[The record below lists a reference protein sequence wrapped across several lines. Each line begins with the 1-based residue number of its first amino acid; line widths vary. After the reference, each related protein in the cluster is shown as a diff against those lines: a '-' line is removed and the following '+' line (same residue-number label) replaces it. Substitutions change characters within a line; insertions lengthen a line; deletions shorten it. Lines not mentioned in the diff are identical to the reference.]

1 MNIKDLGYWF
11 RDFWAEFR
19 REGSGLVG
27 LALLILF
34 LLVTIFEN
42 PLLPFK
48 ETNSRWRD
56 ITYWQDNPINA
67 PPVWTNLFAQKKAAR
82 TINLEKGKREELTD
96 DEGNSYVQDS
106 FLYHFTADKAPLDI
120 IFHSTIQGMVPYII
134 EVERPDGT
142 TIQLTQQYFE
152 YSDTTPVRI
161 SVNNDGKDSLFTFLK
176 IHDTEDNLSMVSS
189 GSIRSTEILFNKAR
203 EGMAGS
209 FEALKGDYRFII
221 KALVLDPDQFVLQD
235 SHIVV
240 TGSVSGLLGTDNM
253 KRDIF
258 SGLVA
263 GLKWA
268 LFIGLFT
275 SAVSVLI
282 GVFYGIMSA
291 YFGGIV
297 DTIMQFIYQIFVSI
311 PLLPVLIVVSAV
323 FKPSIWFLIGV
334 MVIFFWPGSVM
345 TVRSMA
351 FQIKEETYIEAARA
365 LGAGHRRIIFNHM
378 APLLIPYSFAS
389 MALSVPS
396 AIVYESSVSLL
407 GLGDASIVTWGQI
420 LHDAMLGN
428 AILNGLWWW
437 VIPPGLAIAIM
448 GMTFAFL
455 GFAMDRILHPKLRT
469 R

>member
-1 MNIKDLGYWF
+1 MKLKDLSFWF

-27 LALLILF
+27 LALLIVF

-48 ETNSRWRD
+48 EANTRWRD

-67 PPVWTNLFAQKKAAR
+67 PPVWANLFAAKKAAR
-82 TINLEKGKREELTD
+82 TANLDRGTRQEFTNN
-96 DEGNSYVQDS
+96 EGETFVTES
-106 FLYHFTADKAPLDI
+106 FVYHFTADKAPLDI
-120 IFHSTIQGMVPYII
+120 IVHSTLAGSVPLTV
-134 EVERPDGT
+134 EVQRPDGT
-142 TIQLTQQYFE
+142 TIPISQRYVE
-152 YSDTTPVRI
+152 YDSPTPVRF
-161 SVNNDGKDSLFTFLK
+161 SVNNDSKGSLFAFLK
-176 IHDTEDNLSMVSS
+176 LHEAAENLSRVSS

-203 EGMAGS
+203 QGMAAT

-221 KALVLDPDQFVLQD
+221 KSRILDREQFSVEDTRL
-235 SHIVV
+235 VV

-311 PLLPVLIVVSAV
+311 PLLPVLIVVSAI

-365 LGAGHRRIIFNHM
+365 LGAGHLRIIFNHM

-389 MALSVPS
+389 MALSVPR
-396 AIVYESSVSLL
+396 AIVYESSVSIL

>member
-1 MNIKDLGYWF
+1 
-11 RDFWAEFR
+11 
-19 REGSGLVG
+19 
-27 LALLILF
+27 
-34 LLVTIFEN
+34 
-42 PLLPFK
+42 
-48 ETNSRWRD
+48 
-56 ITYWQDNPINA
+56 
-67 PPVWTNLFAQKKAAR
+67 
-82 TINLEKGKREELTD
+82 
-96 DEGNSYVQDS
+96 
-106 FLYHFTADKAPLDI
+106 
-120 IFHSTIQGMVPYII
+120 
-134 EVERPDGT
+134 
-142 TIQLTQQYFE
+142 
-152 YSDTTPVRI
+152 
-161 SVNNDGKDSLFTFLK
+161 
-176 IHDTEDNLSMVSS
+176 
-189 GSIRSTEILFNKAR
+189 
-203 EGMAGS
+203 MAGS
-209 FEALKGDYRFII
+209 FEALKGNYRFII

>member
-1 MNIKDLGYWF
+1 MNIKDLGFWF
-11 RDFWAEFR
+11 RDFWAEFK

-27 LALLILF
+27 LALLVIFVLITLF
-34 LLVTIFEN
+34 EA

-48 ETNSRWRD
+48 EANNRWRD
-56 ITYWQDNPINA
+56 ITYWQDNPTNA
-67 PPVWTNLFAQKKAAR
+67 APVWTNLFAPKKAAR
-82 TINLEKGKREELTD
+82 TLNLNKGLKETITD
-96 DEGNSYVQDS
+96 TEGNSFVQES
-106 FLYHFTADKAPLDI
+106 FTYRFTADKAPLDI
-120 IFHSTIQGMVPYII
+120 IIHSTIKGSVPFTVL
-134 EVERPDGT
+134 VERPDGT
-142 TIQLTQQYFE
+142 DIQLFQKYIE
-152 YSDTTPVRI
+152 SDVPTEVRF
-161 SVNNDGKDSLFTFLK
+161 SLNNDSKNSLFAFLK
-176 IHDTEDNLSMVSS
+176 LHETSENLSRVSS
-189 GSIRSTEILFNKAR
+189 GSIRSTDILFNKAR
-203 EGMAGS
+203 EGMADS
-209 FEALKGDYRFII
+209 FEALKGEYRFIV
-221 KALVLDPDQFVLQD
+221 KAQVVNQEQFVMQD
-235 SHIVV
+235 TRLVV
-240 TGSVSGLLGTDNM
+240 TGSVSGILGTDNM

-258 SGLVA
+258 SGLIA

-282 GVFYGIMSA
+282 GVFYGIISA
-291 YFGGIV
+291 YYGGIV

-420 LHDAMLGN
+420 LHDAMMGN

>member
-1 MNIKDLGYWF
+1 MKLKDLGFWF

-48 ETNSRWRD
+48 EANTRWRD

-67 PPVWTNLFAQKKAAR
+67 PPVWTNLFAAKKAAR
-82 TINLEKGKREELTD
+82 TANLERGTRQELTNA
-96 DEGNSYVQDS
+96 EGETFVTES
-106 FLYHFTADKAPLDI
+106 FVYHFKADKAPLDI
-120 IFHSTIQGMVPYII
+120 IVHSTLAGSVPLTV
-134 EVERPDGT
+134 EVQRPDGT
-142 TIQLTQQYFE
+142 TLQISQRYVE
-152 YSDTTPVRI
+152 YDSPTPVRF
-161 SVNNDGKDSLFTFLK
+161 SVNNDSKDSLFAFLK
-176 IHDTEDNLSMVSS
+176 LHEAQANLSRISS

-203 EGMAGS
+203 EGMAAS
-209 FEALKGDYRFII
+209 FESLKGDYRFTI
-221 KALVLDPDQFVLQD
+221 KAQVLNREQFSMDDTRL
-235 SHIVV
+235 VV

>member
-1 MNIKDLGYWF
+1 MNIKDLGFWF
-11 RDFWAEFR
+11 RDFWTEFK

-42 PLLPFK
+42 TLLPFK
-48 ETNSRWRD
+48 EANTRWRD
-56 ITYWQDNPINA
+56 ITYWQDNPVNA
-67 PPVWTNLFAQKKAAR
+67 APVWTNFFTAKKAAR
-82 TINLEKGKREELTD
+82 TINLNKSVRETITD
-96 DEGNSYVQDS
+96 AEGTLFVQDS
-106 FLYHFTADKAPLDI
+106 FTYRFTADKAPLDI
-120 IFHSTIQGMVPYII
+120 IVHSTIKGSVPLTVL
-134 EVERPDGT
+134 VERPDGT
-142 TIQLTQQYFE
+142 TIDLSRRYVENEDLTEIRF
-152 YSDTTPVRI
+152 SL
-161 SVNNDGKDSLFTFLK
+161 NNDSKNSLFAFLK
-176 IHDTEDNLSMVSS
+176 EHETSENLARVSA
-189 GSIRSTEILFNKAR
+189 GSIRSTDILFNNAR
-203 EGMAGS
+203 EGMAAS
-209 FEALKGDYRFII
+209 FEPLKGEYRFIV
-221 KALVLDPDQFVLQD
+221 KAQVLNQELFAMEDTRL
-235 SHIVV
+235 VV
-240 TGSVSGLLGTDNM
+240 TGSVSGILGTDNM

-282 GVFYGIMSA
+282 GVFYGIISA

-323 FKPSIWFLIGV
+323 FKPSIWFLIAV

-351 FQIKEETYIEAARA
+351 FQIKEETYIEAAKA

>member
-1 MNIKDLGYWF
+1 MNLNDLGFWF
-11 RDFWAEFR
+11 RDFWAEFK
-19 REGSGLVG
+19 RESSGLVG
-27 LALLILF
+27 LALLVLF
-34 LLVTIFEN
+34 LLVTIFESS
-42 PLLPFK
+42 LLSFK
-48 ETNSRWRD
+48 DANTRWRD

-67 PPVWTNLFAQKKAAR
+67 PPVWTNLFAAKKAAR
-82 TINLEKGKREELTD
+82 TINLEQGKREERTD
-96 DEGNSYVQDS
+96 EEGRPVVQEVFSYQ
-106 FLYHFTADKAPLDI
+106 FTADKAPLDI
-120 IFHSTIQGMVPYII
+120 IFHTSIQGPVPLSI
-134 EVERPDGT
+134 EVQRPDGT
-142 TIQLTQQYFE
+142 RLQITQRYVEFTAPSQ
-152 YSDTTPVRI
+152 VRVSI
-161 SVNNDGKDSLFTFLK
+161 NNDGKDSLFAFLK
-176 IHDTEDNLSMVSS
+176 VHEASSNLSRVSS
-189 GSIRSTEILFNKAR
+189 GSLRGTDILFNKAR
-203 EGMAGS
+203 EGMAAS
-209 FEALKGDYRFII
+209 FEALKGEYRFIM
-221 KALVLDPDQFVLQD
+221 KAQVLNSEQFMMEGTRL
-235 SHIVV
+235 VV
-240 TGSVSGLLGTDNM
+240 TGSVSGILGTDNM

-282 GVFYGIMSA
+282 GVFYGIISA